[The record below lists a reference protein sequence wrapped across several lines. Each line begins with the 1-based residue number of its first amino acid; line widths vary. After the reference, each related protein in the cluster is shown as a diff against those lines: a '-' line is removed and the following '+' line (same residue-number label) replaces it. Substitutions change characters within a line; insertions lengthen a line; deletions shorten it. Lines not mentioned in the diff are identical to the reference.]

1 MDAVWNS
8 LQTAFTTA
16 ANELADVFT
25 RHTGTIK
32 AKIRIA
38 NAADP
43 AELLARWHENL
54 SAPSTAH
61 ASYAKSFSRI
71 TNRAITMYDIV
82 TYRDAECIIKSGTLQ
97 SITGIQL
104 EVVDIPTGAS
114 LAKMW
119 EAVDVLCATAYAHE
133 TMESFGV
140 TGIPTR
146 DEIAREIKEHKNR
159 KKSEAHMQPP
169 GGMSMNDAR
178 RTTNTTTLQQLFT
191 SSHSDTPSSV
201 DVDALDA
208 AMLTK
213 ANATE
218 TYGDAAAKGNIETL
232 SQCPAIQA
240 LNPPPVTTSSAPHW
254 HEFAAALGKSY
265 SLVKMQKTLPT
276 GMMAK
281 IEEQAAQLA
290 AQGDNLDMS
299 SLDLGQI
306 GESVLQ
312 SCSPSDLSQMVGNMQ
327 EIIPTLNG
335 LASSLQHDVDSGA
348 VPADVAKVLKNV
360 GSLTK

>member
-1 MDAVWNS
+1 MDAVLS
-8 LQTAFTTA
+8 TLQTAFTAA

-32 AKIRIA
+32 TKIRLA
-38 NAADP
+38 SAADP

-54 SAPSTAH
+54 CAPSTAH

-71 TNRAITMYDIV
+71 TNRPITMYDIV

-97 SITGIQL
+97 SITGIKL
-104 EVVDIPTGAS
+104 EVADIPTGAP

-140 TGIPTR
+140 VGIPTS
-146 DEIAREIKEHKNR
+146 DEIALEIKEHKNR
-159 KKSEAHMQPP
+159 KKSQQHAQPH

-178 RTTNTTTLQQLFT
+178 RTTITTSLQQLFT
-191 SSHSDTPSSV
+191 SCKCEAPSSV

-213 ANATE
+213 ASATE

-232 SQCPAIQA
+232 ARCPAIKA
-240 LNPPPVTTSSAPHW
+240 LSPPAVTAESSEHW
-254 HEFAAALGKSY
+254 QEFAAALGKSY
-265 SLVKMQKTLPT
+265 SLVKMQNTLPT

-312 SCSPSDLSQMVGNMQ
+312 SCSQSDLSQMVGNMQ

-335 LASSLQHDVDSGA
+335 LASSLQHDVNSGA
-348 VPADVAKVLKNV
+348 VPADVAKVLAGV
-360 GSLTK
+360 GNLTK